1 MTNAVQGPLAGIRV
15 LEFSQI
21 VAAPVCGVN
30 LSDLGADVI
39 KVEPP
44 GGEQTRRSGA
54 VVPNEGKGFQALN
67 RGKRGLVV
75 DLQDPRGRA
84 VIHRLMPS
92 IDVVA
97 INYRLGVAERIGIDY
112 RTLSAIRPDLI
123 YWQNTG
129 FGSGGPEA
137 FRAGSDIVAQGYSG
151 LMVTDAKTNDD
162 GAPDLVATPIADIA
176 SGFAA
181 AMGICAALYHRAM
194 TGEGQEL
201 ETSLL
206 RTSLFLQGSTVMR
219 EPASDAVLRD
229 PLMEEV
235 AAIRARAGS
244 YGEILEARKGRAAL
258 RAAFRLYYGAY
269 RAQDGAV
276 VLGALTKANRDAM
289 RRVLGGEDE
298 ASDEDAY
305 DAFDPLSLEEAERWK
320 QRYRALFRTRTVGE
334 WVALFDAAHVPVAPV
349 QLPEELADDPQV
361 VADGVMAELHHAVT
375 GPQRVVGPAV
385 TLTRTP
391 TAARRAAPALGEH
404 SVEVLCES
412 GMEPVEIAELVAAGV
427 VVQR

>member
-1 MTNAVQGPLAGIRV
+1 M
-15 LEFSQI
+15 
-21 VAAPVCGVN
+21 N

-54 VVPNEGKGFQALN
+54 VVPNEGKAFQALN
-67 RGKRGLVV
+67 RGKRGLVIN
-75 DLQDPRGRA
+75 LQDPRGRTL
-84 VIHRLMPS
+84 IHRMMPS

-97 INYRLGVAERIGIDY
+97 INYRLGVAERLGIDY
-112 RTLSAIRPDLI
+112 GTLSAIRPDLI

-129 FGSGGPEA
+129 FGSSGPEA
-137 FRAGSDIVAQGYSG
+137 RRAGSDIVAQGYSG

-181 AMGICAALYHRAM
+181 AMGICAALYHRAL

-219 EPASDAVLRD
+219 EPTSDTVLRD

-235 AAIRARAGS
+235 AAIRAQGGS
-244 YGEILEARKGRAAL
+244 YDQILEARKRRAAL

-269 RAQDGAV
+269 RAKDGAV

-289 RRVLGGEDE
+289 RRVLGGEAE
-298 ASDEDAY
+298 HSDEPEY
-305 DAFDPLSLEEAERWK
+305 DAFDPESQEQAAVW
-320 QRYRALFRTRTVGE
+320 QAHYRALFLTRTAAE
-334 WVALFDAAHVPVAPV
+334 WVTLLDAAGVPVAPV
-349 QLPEELADDPQV
+349 HLPEELADDPQV
-361 VADGVMAELHHAVT
+361 AADGMMTELHHTVT
-375 GPQRVVGPAV
+375 GAQRVVGPAV

-391 TAARRAAPALGEH
+391 TVARRAAPALGEH
-404 SVEVLCES
+404 SAEVLCES
-412 GMEPVEIAELVAAGV
+412 GFDPAEVAGLVAAGV
-427 VVQR
+427 VIQR